1 MRWRAHHCHR
11 LSTGELRPLVTAGAA
26 VHRLADGT
34 ELGLRWRPVRGCF
47 GSGSGQSLQLLC
59 PVCGAACRVLWRPP
73 TEGWGCWRCHPISHA
88 SHRRPGSRR
97 GHPKPPRWQAAQI
110 AAEQR
115 RTAALL
121 GLQHWPPQ
129 KVIWRRVDLI
139 SAPRLPGAPQLSS
152 HRELALVLRLDALE
166 TLRLA
171 LLLPEINADLKR
183 LDRDLEDLPE
193 WPGMDSQAQGARRL
207 VAATAWAM
215 RRPAGD
221 PRSRQTDTRS
231 GCCTHNSGIAS
242 QTVCDCNTPE
252 VGGLE
257 APRIAI
263 SETTGRVPV
272 ATARGQ
278 ADDSATEAKRLGADA
293 GNARGSRVV
302 SPAGESKGH
311 HRQRSAAGVLGN

>member
-34 ELGLRWRPVRGCF
+34 ELGLSWRPVRGCF
-47 GSGSGQSLQLLC
+47 GSGSGRSLQLLC
-59 PVCGAACRVLWRPP
+59 PGCGAAGRVLWRPP

-129 KVIWRRVDLI
+129 KVIWHRVDLLR
-139 SAPRLPGAPQLSS
+139 APRVPGAPRVSS
-152 HRELALVLRLDALE
+152 NRELALVARLDGLE

-252 VGGLE
+252 VGGLRS
-257 APRIAI
+257 PRIAI
-263 SETTGRVPV
+263 PETTGSVR
-272 ATARGQ
+272 TAAQ
-278 ADDSATEAKRLGADA
+278 
-293 GNARGSRVV
+293 
-302 SPAGESKGH
+302 
-311 HRQRSAAGVLGN
+311 